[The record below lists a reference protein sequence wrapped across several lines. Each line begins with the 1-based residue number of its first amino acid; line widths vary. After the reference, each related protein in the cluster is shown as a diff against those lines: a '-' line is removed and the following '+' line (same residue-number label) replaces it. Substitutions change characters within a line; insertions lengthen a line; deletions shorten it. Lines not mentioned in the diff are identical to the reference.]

1 MDLLL
6 QTLSGVFEGF
16 GLEYEGFSFPGLRLV
31 ALQGL
36 AGFFVTENQET
47 LFQIAIR
54 ISMTMVMIL
63 SVNLYLRQGTAL
75 GVKGQGSFVERLKIS
90 GGTRD
95 KGNPADRFL
104 GVQVPN
110 YEGSA

>member
-47 LFQIAIR
+47 LFSNR
-54 ISMTMVMIL
+54 NKNKYDNGYDTKRE
-63 SVNLYLRQGTAL
+63 SVFKAGYGFRG
-75 GVKGQGSFVERLKIS
+75 
-90 GGTRD
+90 
-95 KGNPADRFL
+95 
-104 GVQVPN
+104 
-110 YEGSA
+110 